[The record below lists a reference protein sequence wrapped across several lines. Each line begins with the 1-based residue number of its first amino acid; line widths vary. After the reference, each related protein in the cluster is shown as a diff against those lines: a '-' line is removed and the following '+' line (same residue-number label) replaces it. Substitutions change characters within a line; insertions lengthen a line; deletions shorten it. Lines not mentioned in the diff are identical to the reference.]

1 MQPSIFRM
9 LLATFL
15 ICVLALNIAVAGEVD
30 AAGLELFE
38 KKVRPALVKYCFEC
52 HSVEGKKIKGK
63 LRVDSRDALQRGG
76 ESGPSFIPGSPEKSL
91 FIEAVVYK
99 NQDLQ
104 MPPDGKLPDDV
115 IKDLTDWV
123 KRGAPWTPALNA
135 PTHALPDEKR
145 PDYDKLLREHW
156 AFKPLAEA
164 APPTTKD
171 AAWAKSPIDQFILAR
186 LEESKLTPNKPADK
200 LTLLRRVTFDL
211 TGLPPTLA
219 EIDSFT
225 KDSTP
230 DAIDRVVDRLLASP
244 RFGERWGRHWLDVA
258 RYAESAG
265 GGRIVA
271 LNNAWRYRE
280 YVIDAFNRDM
290 PYNRFVT
297 EQIAGD
303 LLPAETLQ
311 QHAEQTIATGFLAI
325 GPKNLDTQDKDLL
338 RMDVVDEQ
346 IDTVGKTLL
355 GMTFGCARCH
365 DHKFD
370 PFTTKE
376 YYALAGIFRSTKTL
390 TPGNVS
396 GVVQSGLPTDP
407 EMQKKIEEH
416 DRLVSAMEQKLN
428 DLRTESKKTAQAAKA
443 VAPAA
448 PSTTPVIAKTQTPP
462 PNIARIDPKTL
473 PGIVIDDGEANIV
486 GTWIKSTHTKPYVG
500 EGYLHDNN
508 KSKGELSVT
517 FSPTFPKTG
526 VYEVR
531 LAFSAY
537 NSRPNNVPVVIQHA
551 DGEKTVIVNQQVKET
566 LIDGIWISLGR
577 FTFNQGN
584 DGSVTISNTG
594 TAGNVTIDAVQFLTP
609 EEAALTENPAQTLLS
624 PAPALPV
631 AGPAAK
637 PPANPSNPADTK
649 LGADEEK
656 ALLDRLEKE
665 ITALKKK
672 APVAPQALAVRE
684 EEQVGDYNICIRGDV
699 HRLGDVAPRSFPRV
713 AAFETKSVPP
723 KQSGRV
729 ELAAWLT
736 DPRNVLTS
744 RVMVNRI
751 WHHLF
756 GAGLVRSTDNFGIT
770 GEQPSHP
777 ALLDYLARQF
787 VDGGW
792 SVKKSIRA
800 IVLSRTYQSDCARSP
815 DAARVDPENRLLWR
829 ANRRRLDAEAIR
841 DSILANSGDLE
852 LLDTRAPLTRMRPD
866 PKTEKNTRSQR
877 TVYLSIERET
887 LDPMLEAFDFAD
899 PNLVVGTRSRSNLP
913 TQALFLMNSP
923 FAVEQSQKAAA
934 RLLAQPIPDDTQ
946 RLQQAYLTVLGR
958 VPSVAEIELSTK
970 FLKTQDGKPQVAWA
984 RLYQSLFA
992 CVDFRFLD

>member
-1 MQPSIFRM
+1 MQLSNSQRIP
-9 LLATFL
+9 LTLAF
-15 ICVLALNIAVAGEVD
+15 ALTVAVISVKGAAGETDV
-30 AAGLELFE
+30 AGLELFE
-38 KKVRPALVKYCFEC
+38 KKVRPALVKYCYEC
-52 HSVEGKKIKGK
+52 HSAEGKKIKGK

-76 ESGPSFIPGSPEKSL
+76 ESGPSFIPGTPEKSL
-91 FIEAVVYK
+91 FIEAIVYK

-104 MPPDGKLPDDV
+104 MPPDGKMPEDV
-115 IKDLTDWV
+115 IKDLTTWV
-123 KRGAPWTPALNA
+123 QRGAPWTPALNSTAAA
-135 PTHALPDEKR
+135 PEEKR
-145 PDYDKLLREHW
+145 IDYDKLLREHW

-164 APPTTKD
+164 TPPATSDK
-171 AAWAKSPIDQFILAR
+171 AWSKTPLDQFVLAR
-186 LEESKLTPNKPADK
+186 LEQAKLTPNKPADK
-200 LTLLRRVTFDL
+200 HTLLRRVTFDL

-219 EIDSFT
+219 EIDAFA
-225 KDSTP
+225 KDTSP
-230 DAIDRVVDRLLASP
+230 DAFDRVVDRLLASP
-244 RFGERWGRHWLDVA
+244 RFGERWGRHWLDIA

-280 YVIDAFNRDM
+280 YVINAFNSDK
-290 PYNRFVT
+290 PYNQFIT

-303 LLPAETLQ
+303 LLPSKDLQ
-311 QHAEQTIATGFLAI
+311 HHAEQTIATGFLAI
-325 GPKNLDTQDKDLL
+325 GPKNLDTQDKELL

-346 IDTVGKTLL
+346 IDTVGKTIL

-416 DRLVSAMEQKLN
+416 ERVVEAMEQKLN
-428 DLRTESKKTAQAAKA
+428 ALRLDAKKSAKVASGTSTPAPAPA
-443 VAPAA
+443 VAKVDVPA
-448 PSTTPVIAKTQTPP
+448 IA
-462 PNIARIDPKTL
+462 NRIDPKTL
-473 PGIVIDDGEANIV
+473 PGIVMDDSEANII

-500 EGYLHDNN
+500 ESYLHDNN

-531 LAFSAY
+531 MAFSAA
-537 NSRPNNVPVVIQHA
+537 SGRAQSVPVVIQHA
-551 DGEKTVIVNQQVKET
+551 DGDKTIQVDQQNRVAV
-566 LIDGIWISLGR
+566 DGFWVSLGK

-594 TAGNVTIDAVQFLTP
+594 TIGHVTIDAVQFLTL
-609 EEAALTENPAQTLLS
+609 EEAALTDSLAQTLLTPMPEVKKPANITA
-624 PAPALPV
+624 PAPVEPV
-631 AGPAAK
+631 
-637 PPANPSNPADTK
+637 K
-649 LGADEEK
+649 LSADEEK
-656 ALLDRLEKE
+656 SQLDKLEKE

-672 APVAPQALAVRE
+672 APMAPQALAVRE
-684 EEQVGDYNICIRGDV
+684 EEQVSDYNICIRGDV
-699 HRLGDVAPRSFPRV
+699 HRLGDVAPRSFPRI
-713 AAFETKSVPP
+713 AAFETKSVPQ

-744 RVMVNRI
+744 RVMVNRV

-756 GAGLVRSTDNFGIT
+756 GAGLVRSTDNFGLT

-777 ALLDYLARQF
+777 ALLDYLSRQF

-792 SVKKSIRA
+792 SVKKTIRA
-800 IVLSRTYQSDCARSP
+800 IVLSRVYQSDCVRTPESMRA
-815 DAARVDPENRLLWR
+815 DPENRFLWR
-829 ANRRRLDAEAIR
+829 ANRRRLDVESIR
-841 DSILANSGDLE
+841 DAVLANSGDLE
-852 LLDTRAPLTRMRPD
+852 LIDSHASLTRMKAEKPVRP
-866 PKTEKNTRSQR
+866 QR
-877 TVYLSIERET
+877 TVYMSIERET

-899 PNLVVGTRSRSNLP
+899 PNLVVGVRNRSNLA

-923 FAVEQSQKAAA
+923 FAVEQSQKAAT
-934 RLLAQPIPDDTQ
+934 RLLAAQAADDTQ
-946 RLQQAYLTVLGR
+946 RLEQAYLAALGR
-958 VPSVAEIELSTK
+958 KPSASEIELSSK
-970 FLKTQDGKPQVAWA
+970 FLNSHGGKPQVAWA
-984 RLYQSLFA
+984 RLYQALFA